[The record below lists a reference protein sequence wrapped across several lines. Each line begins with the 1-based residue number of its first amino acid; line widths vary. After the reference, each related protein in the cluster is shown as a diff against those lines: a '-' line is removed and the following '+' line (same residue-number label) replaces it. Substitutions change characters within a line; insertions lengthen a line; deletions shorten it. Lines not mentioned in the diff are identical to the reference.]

1 MNDTVARYK
10 SFAGALLREPDNPEH
25 LINQFALLI
34 NDGDR
39 ANSKHYLHLAQRAY
53 NAAPNDINAVFSY
66 GSALQ
71 RAGKFA
77 SAKDVY
83 RWCVD
88 HAPEEWLTRSLHH
101 LGVGGQ
107 RHQLGALSVLLGV
120 LLPGGGLLHTHIA
133 SCALFSAISG
143 STIATTA
150 MLGSLLLPQ
159 MLQRNYEP
167 KTAMGPIL
175 AIGGVDILIPPSG
188 LAVLLGSLA
197 GISISGLL
205 VGGIVPGLIL
215 SALFI
220 GYVLIRCWLNP
231 ALAPQYDDGKPQAG
245 NPWLRLVVTILPLI
259 GVFAI
264 VVISMTGGW
273 ATPTESSALGA
284 VATVLLAACYRC
296 LTPQNLWKSLLG
308 TVSISG
314 SLLFIIVGAT
324 TFAQL
329 LSFSGATAGLV
340 AVIESSQFSQ
350 TTILIGMLGILLI
363 LGFFIDQTSIMMIT
377 LPFYMPLLRNMG
389 VDLIW
394 FGILYLLCMQIGLL
408 TPPFGLLLFVLKGV
422 APPGIS
428 IGMIYRAALPYVW
441 LTMLMMALI
450 FAIPMIV
457 TAFVPG

>member
-1 MNDTVARYK
+1 MSWVSILTLMFASKVGLLLIALPVA
-10 SFAGALLREPDNPEH
+10 FVFFIINIAGSYLIFGGYAGLEQMVRNEH
-25 LINQFALLI
+25 LSVAQFSLVPIPLFVLMGEVLFHTGLAMKSVDAVDAVIRRVPGRLAVVAL
-34 NDGDR
+34 
-39 ANSKHYLHLAQRAY
+39 
-53 NAAPNDINAVFSY
+53 V
-66 GSALQ
+66 
-71 RAGKFA
+71 AG
-77 SAKDVY
+77 
-83 RWCVD
+83 
-88 HAPEEWLTRSLHH
+88 T
-101 LGVGGQ
+101 
-107 RHQLGALSVLLGV
+107 
-120 LLPGGGLLHTHIA
+120 I
-133 SCALFSAISG
+133 FSAISG

-220 GYVLIRCWLNP
+220 GYVILRCWLDP
-231 ALAPQYDDGKPQAG
+231 SLAPAYDDGQPAVAS
-245 NPWLRLVVTILPLI
+245 PWLNLAVTVLPLI

-264 VVISMTGGW
+264 VVVSMTGGW
-273 ATPTESSALGA
+273 ATPTESSAIGA
-284 VATVLLAACYRC
+284 VATVLLALIYGS
-296 LTPQNLWKSLLG
+296 LTWKNLWKSLLG
-308 TVSISG
+308 TLSISG

-340 AVIESSQFSQ
+340 ALIEGSQFSQ
-350 TTILIGMLGILLI
+350 TTILIGMLAVLLV

-377 LPFYMPLLRNMG
+377 LPFYMPILRNMG

-422 APPGIS
+422 APPGITV
-428 IGMIYRAALPYVW
+428 GTIYRAAIPYVW
-441 LTMLMMALI
+441 LTILMMALI
-450 FAIPMIV
+450 FVIPCIV
-457 TAFVPG
+457 TAFVSN

>member
-1 MNDTVARYK
+1 MSWVSVLTLMFGAKVGLLLTALPVAFVFFVINIVGSY
-10 SFAGALLREPDNPEH
+10 
-25 LINQFALLI
+25 LIF
-34 NDGDR
+34 GGMPG
-39 ANSKHYLHLAQRAY
+39 LAQMVR
-53 NAAPNDINAVFSY
+53 NE
-66 GSALQ
+66 Q
-71 RAGKFA
+71 
-77 SAKDVY
+77 
-83 RWCVD
+83 
-88 HAPEEWLTRSLHH
+88 
-101 LGVGGQ
+101 
-107 RHQLGALSVLLGV
+107 LSVAQFSLVPIPLFV
-120 LLPGGGLLHTHIA
+120 LMGEILFHTGLAMKSIDAVDAVIKRVPGRLA
-133 SCALFSAISG
+133 VVALVAGTVFSAISG

-159 MLQRNYEP
+159 MIQRNYEP
-167 KTAMGPIL
+167 RTAMGPIL

-220 GYVLIRCWLNP
+220 GYVILRCWLNP
-231 ALAPQYDDGKPQAG
+231 SLAPAYDEAEAAG
-245 NPWLRLVVTILPLI
+245 VARPWLNLAVTVLPLI

-264 VVISMTGGW
+264 VVLSMTGGW

-284 VATVLLAACYRC
+284 LATILLALCYRS
-296 LTPQNLWKSLLG
+296 LTPANLWKALLG
-308 TVSISG
+308 TLSISG

-340 AVIESSQFSQ
+340 ALIESAQLGQ
-350 TTILIGMLGILLI
+350 TVVLLGMLLILLV

-377 LPFYMPLLRNMG
+377 LPFYMPILRGLG
-389 VDLIW
+389 VDLVW

-422 APPGIS
+422 APPGITV
-428 IGMIYRAALPYVW
+428 GMIYRAAIPYVW
-441 LTMLMMALI
+441 LTMLMMLLI
-450 FAIPMIV
+450 FIFPSIV
-457 TAFVPG
+457 TAFVTG

>member
-1 MNDTVARYK
+1 VSWASVLTLM
-10 SFAGALLREPDNPEH
+10 
-25 LINQFALLI
+25 
-34 NDGDR
+34 
-39 ANSKHYLHLAQRAY
+39 
-53 NAAPNDINAVFSY
+53 
-66 GSALQ
+66 
-71 RAGKFA
+71 FA
-77 SAKDVY
+77 SKVGLL
-83 RWCVD
+83 
-88 HAPEEWLTRSLHH
+88 LTAQPVAFVFFVINI
-101 LGVGGQ
+101 VGSYLIFGGLPGLEQ
-107 RHQLGALSVLLGV
+107 MVRNEQLSVAQFSLVPIPFFV
-120 LLPGGGLLHTHIA
+120 LMGEVLFHTGLAMKSIDAVDAVIRRVPGRLA
-133 SCALFSAISG
+133 VVALVAGTVFSAISG

-159 MLQRNYEP
+159 MLERGYEP
-167 KTAMGPIL
+167 KTAIGPIL

-220 GYVLIRCWLNP
+220 GYVLVRCWLNP
-231 ALAPQYDDGKPQAG
+231 TLAPAYDDGRPPMPR
-245 NPWLRLVVTILPLI
+245 PWLNLTVTILPLI

-264 VVISMTGGW
+264 VVVSMTSGW

-284 VATVLLAACYRC
+284 VATVLLALCYGC
-296 LTPQNLWKSLLG
+296 LSWQSLRKSLLG

-340 AVIESSQFSQ
+340 ALIESSQLPQ
-350 TTILIGMLGILLI
+350 VAILVGMLAILLI
-363 LGFFIDQTSIMMIT
+363 LGFFIDQTSIMMVT
-377 LPFYMPLLRNMG
+377 LPFYMPLLRSMG

-394 FGILYLLCMQIGLL
+394 FGILYLLCMQIGLM

-422 APPGIS
+422 APPGVT
-428 IGMIYRAALPYVW
+428 IGMIYRAAIPYVW
-441 LTMLMMALI
+441 LTMVMMALI
-450 FAIPMIV
+450 FIIPAIV

>member
-1 MNDTVARYK
+1 VSWASVLTLM
-10 SFAGALLREPDNPEH
+10 
-25 LINQFALLI
+25 
-34 NDGDR
+34 
-39 ANSKHYLHLAQRAY
+39 
-53 NAAPNDINAVFSY
+53 
-66 GSALQ
+66 
-71 RAGKFA
+71 FA
-77 SAKDVY
+77 SKVGLL
-83 RWCVD
+83 
-88 HAPEEWLTRSLHH
+88 LTALPVAFVFFVINI
-101 LGVGGQ
+101 VGSYLIFGGLPGLEQ
-107 RHQLGALSVLLGV
+107 MVRNEQLSVAQFSLVPIPFFV
-120 LLPGGGLLHTHIA
+120 LMGEVLFHTGLAMKSIDAVDAVIRRVPGRLA
-133 SCALFSAISG
+133 VVALVAGTVFSAISG

-159 MLQRNYEP
+159 MLERGYEP
-167 KTAMGPIL
+167 KTAIGPIL

-220 GYVLIRCWLNP
+220 GYVLVRCWLNP
-231 ALAPQYDDGKPQAG
+231 TLAPAYDDGRPPMPR
-245 NPWLRLVVTILPLI
+245 PWLNLTVTILPLI

-264 VVISMTGGW
+264 VVVSMTSGW

-284 VATVLLAACYRC
+284 VATVLLALCYGC
-296 LTPQNLWKSLLG
+296 LSWQSLRKSLLG

-340 AVIESSQFSQ
+340 ALIESSQLPQ
-350 TTILIGMLGILLI
+350 VAILVGMLAILLI
-363 LGFFIDQTSIMMIT
+363 LGFFIDQTSIMMVT
-377 LPFYMPLLRNMG
+377 LPFYMPLLRSMG

-394 FGILYLLCMQIGLL
+394 FGILYLLCMQIGLM

-422 APPGIS
+422 APPGVT
-428 IGMIYRAALPYVW
+428 IGMIYRAAIPYVW
-441 LTMLMMALI
+441 LTMVMMALI
-450 FAIPMIV
+450 FIIPAIV